1 MIDPTVTL
9 GNIIEIGTIAGGGII
24 ALAKMAG
31 RVTDL
36 KNEVHIVIAALKSEV
51 GGVKLDMTEL
61 KNELKRI
68 GQVKTDIAVINQRI
82 LNVEQDLRE
91 VRHGAV
97 QQPRNE

>member
-51 GGVKLDMTEL
+51 GGVKLDMAEL

>member
-51 GGVKLDMTEL
+51 GGVKLDMSEL